1 MLTNNVHGKML
12 GVLAIKKM
20 AQTANPQRD
29 ASTRLETGSGT
40 TSNPV
45 HRWWPYKV
53 AQPRWQTGWWF
64 LVKLNG
70 CPPESPAI
78 PPLGTYSK
86 EMKMSSTSRPA
97 AALLLRAPN
106 WAQPTCPSPGGY
118 SSKVGNTAQQEESNS
133 GPTPRRGRTSNVVCQ
148 RKKSDREDYGI
159 GHPVLRDKRPRVP

>member
-86 EMKMSSTSRPA
+86 EMKTSSTSRPA

-118 SSKVGNTAQQEESNS
+118 SSKVGS
-133 GPTPRRGRTSNVVCQ
+133 
-148 RKKSDREDYGI
+148 I
-159 GHPVLRDKRPRVP
+159 HPVEHCSAGRKQLGAHATTWANLERSMPAKEVRQGRLRYRPPCAA